1 MTKIPVKMYVKIY
14 SLLLACFFS
23 LSLSARTGDSLNYL
37 TPKDTIF
44 IYQALSGEKIF
55 EHQIEPKQ
63 TLFSMARFYGL
74 SLNEVYIY
82 NPGLK
87 GQEVP
92 VGTKIKIPIPNRAI
106 LRYLDSEEQLRE
118 LVPVCYVVRP
128 GETLYRISK
137 TYFKMPV
144 DIVKYRNRM
153 SDEYIQPGQTL
164 LMGWMSLYGI
174 PDSVRNLVGGPL
186 AQKSHAL
193 KQQFNAQIVEK
204 KPKDERGIAHWQ
216 RDSQLSS
223 TELMALHRKAPIGN
237 VIEITNPMTGK
248 KIYVKVV
255 GRIPAFYEEN
265 QIVIL
270 SPTVAQMMGA
280 IDPNFYV
287 KIRY

>member
-1 MTKIPVKMYVKIY
+1 MFRFGFF
-14 SLLLACFFS
+14 LLCTCLLHAPLF
-23 LSLSARTGDSLNYL
+23 AWTGDSLNYL

-44 IYQALSGEKIF
+44 IYQAPSGEKIF

-74 SLNEVYIY
+74 SLNEVYAY
-82 NPGLK
+82 NPGLRDQ
-87 GQEVP
+87 GIA
-92 VGTKIKIPIPNRAI
+92 VGTRVRIPIPNRAI

-144 DIVKYRNRM
+144 DIVMYRNKLQ
-153 SDEYIQPGQTL
+153 DVYIKPGETL

-174 PDSVRNLVGGPL
+174 PDSLRNAVGGPL
-186 AQKSHAL
+186 WQKSHAL
-193 KQQFNAQIVEK
+193 RQQFSAQILDKRPTE
-204 KPKDERGIAHWQ
+204 ERGIAHWQ
-216 RDSQLSS
+216 RESQMSS
-223 TELMALHRKAPIGN
+223 TELMALHRRAPMGAILE
-237 VIEITNPMTGK
+237 VHNPMTGK

-270 SPTVAQMMGA
+270 SPTVAQMLGA
-280 IDPNFYV
+280 LDPDFYV
-287 KIRY
+287 QVRY

>member
-1 MTKIPVKMYVKIY
+1 MFVRFGFLFLCTC
-14 SLLLACFFS
+14 LLS
-23 LSLSARTGDSLNYL
+23 SPLSAWTGDSLNYL

-44 IYQALSGEKIF
+44 IYQASSGEKIF

-74 SLNEVYIY
+74 SLEEVYAF
-82 NPGLK
+82 NPELR
-87 GQEVP
+87 GQEIA
-92 VGTKIKIPIPNRAI
+92 VGTHVRIPIPNRAI

-144 DIVKYRNRM
+144 DIVMYRNKLKDV
-153 SDEYIQPGQTL
+153 SIQPGETL
-164 LMGWMSLYGI
+164 LMGWMSIYGI
-174 PDSVRNLVGGPL
+174 PDSVRSAVGGPL
-186 AQKSHAL
+186 WQKSHSL
-193 KQQFNAQIVEK
+193 RQQFSAQILDKRPTE
-204 KPKDERGIAHWQ
+204 ERGIAHWQ
-216 RDSQLSS
+216 RDSKMSS
-223 TELMALHRKAPIGN
+223 TELMALHRKAPLGAILE
-237 VIEITNPMTGK
+237 VHNPMTGK

-270 SPTVAQMMGA
+270 SPTVAQMLGA
-280 IDPNFYV
+280 LDPNFYV
-287 KIRY
+287 QVRY